1 MLTRGTIAIESSRS
15 ISDTLGEAQ
24 KSIKLQII
32 QDLTSHFN
40 QACPDKIL
48 CRFKLEGYQRE
59 FEQWVRDAHY
69 FQQSAWIIIASGL
82 MAPIDLPTGSCSYNS
97 TDLYEGDSIVLKLKQ
112 LVKNPLCLDARESRH
127 IVSPSNAITRQNI
140 DIFIKIR
147 TWMVH
152 CHWILTRKERIV
164 EIETVFQQ
172 KPDRI
177 AIPSKYLMIEGKL
190 VSEQLDCL
198 KEELAVTWMEFQEL
212 NKPLSQHPREAI
224 IQDIKNDLI
233 EEYAESSWQIPELC
247 NNLCA
252 ARKDA

>member
-1 MLTRGTIAIESSRS
+1 MYHLCIESKSETDGGLLAEDIGVLIQKCLHKGNCVRYFVSFISDSFLDAVGHVWDRIVSWINGARKVLGPSRNLVEVLSIENLLTRGTIAIESSRS

-152 CHWILTRKERIV
+152 CIGYLLERKR
-164 EIETVFQQ
+164 
-172 KPDRI
+172 
-177 AIPSKYLMIEGKL
+177 
-190 VSEQLDCL
+190 
-198 KEELAVTWMEFQEL
+198 
-212 NKPLSQHPREAI
+212 
-224 IQDIKNDLI
+224 
-233 EEYAESSWQIPELC
+233 
-247 NNLCA
+247 
-252 ARKDA
+252 